1 MKSINKDHIILRNI
15 VLSGEID
22 DAVVKETIQCI
33 SYINELDNSNKEKLP
48 IKLIINSIG
57 GSMYDGFALIGVI
70 ENSVTP
76 IHTYGYG
83 AVMSMA
89 LPILLSGHQRFGH
102 SLTTFMY
109 HECLDS
115 MHYDKISTLKENLD
129 EGDRLMDIYDEYVLS
144 RTSFKRTQLDKVKKN
159 KTDWYFGV
167 NEAIKY
173 GVIDEI
179 I

>member
-1 MKSINKDHIILRNI
+1 MD
-15 VLSGEID
+15 E
-22 DAVVKETIQCI
+22 
-33 SYINELDNSNKEKLP
+33 
-48 IKLIINSIG
+48 
-57 GSMYDGFALIGVI
+57 
-70 ENSVTP
+70 
-76 IHTYGYG
+76 